1 MREDRAIRRG
11 ATEVKMEG
19 REGVLKGGKVTEDE
33 TPSMFAIT
41 TTTMRVKA
49 SITSFV
55 ELNGGRC

>member
-1 MREDRAIRRG
+1 
-11 ATEVKMEG
+11 MEG

-33 TPSMFAIT
+33 TPSMFAVT